1 MRHLLSILAA
11 LTLCSAA
18 YGQTMKS
25 LMFNATNGQVVANT
39 GTNALTFTNDV
50 EVNQIIADEAKFGGT
65 FFSEYQLDASAYAFT
80 FNWEESYFSRGG
92 TIAFRWFYDG
102 ATGFFLEAP
111 LSFIGTNA
119 AASAAATR
127 TNLGLGW
134 SALTNSNAATFR
146 TAAGLGQTDTVTLQK
161 LMLNG
166 TTSALFPFSIGQKQT
181 QGTNEKFY
189 GLSWDGQ
196 YSGDLTYHHDVASIS
211 SEPEI
216 RISSTA
222 ITVYSPI
229 TFASGSPQTRT
240 NLGLGGGITT
250 NISFVV
256 GTNTNSVTISNGI
269 ITGWTQ

>member
-65 FFSEYQLDASAYAFT
+65 FFSEYQLDASAYTFT

-134 SALTNSNAATFR
+134 SALTNSNAATALLGLN
-146 TAAGLGQTDTVTLQK
+146 TNNQVAA
-161 LMLNG
+161 N
-166 TTSALFPFSIGQKQT
+166 I
-181 QGTNEKFY
+181 GTNIIRFTNAVSFGQNLLINENGAFF
-189 GLSWDGQ
+189 DGATNGISLATSDILVGGASVFAWASDQ
-196 YSGDLTYHHDVASIS
+196 LVTYVPIEFS
-211 SEPEI
+211 SNSAP
-216 RISSTA
+216 T
-222 ITVYSPI
+222 
-229 TFASGSPQTRT
+229 TRT

-250 NISFVV
+250 NRTFVAGGV
-256 GTNTNSVTISNGI
+256 TNSVTISNGI